1 MQTGPGNKAGARH
14 GLGWVGGD
22 TTDGPLCSPVSVQR
36 RLMRFKVLLNLASA
50 FLGWVTAMIRVIY
63 EAAHSSLHF
72 NNPQSTAAKI
82 RF

>member
-1 MQTGPGNKAGARH
+1 MALG
-14 GLGWVGGD
+14 GWVG
-22 TTDGPLCSPVSVQR
+22 TRQMGPFAPPYLLSVQR